1 MSMKKQM
8 QTRAITRRKFLTLTG
23 VSLVGGLAAACAAPS
38 APPGQQA
45 PPSVPQAEAT
55 KATVA
60 TEAPNVSQATTAPTE
75 VPGPSAPVELLY
87 VYTNFVGIPK
97 DQALV
102 EEALNKM
109 TTERIGATIK
119 LMNLE
124 FGAFNDKIQLMSA
137 GGEKYDLAYT
147 ASWTN
152 DYYKNVDNG
161 VFVELDELLK
171 SKAPTLWASMPEST
185 WNGARVGGKLY
196 AAINQQ
202 IFVFMGGAIAKKAIL
217 EKYKIDLAA
226 ANRWADLEGAMEQV
240 KTGENITPMAGGS
253 EMLQLSLLGYTE
265 PDAATGFLVNKPD
278 DKSAALL
285 YVLETPEYKENW
297 DLAKSWQDKGYLP
310 ANITKF
316 DEEVANMKA
325 GKAAFK
331 TEPAIKPKGAAEF
344 TERYGGEVEIRSF
357 SKPVVATSGI
367 VATLTGVSR
376 TGNAEKS
383 VDWLELVNRDK
394 DVYNLLCFGIEGKHW
409 NFKDKDAGVIEQVK
423 GSGYDPTTD
432 WMFGNQFN
440 AYYRNENQVGAW
452 EETKKLN
459 DTATPAPTL
468 GFVFNRESVKN
479 EIAAITAL
487 TAEYTPLGAKGSDSS
502 ILPKMMEDI
511 KAAGADTVKD
521 ELAKQIAAWKAKA

>member
-1 MSMKKQM
+1 MSAKKQV
-8 QTRAITRRKFLTLTG
+8 ITRRKFLAMTG
-23 VSLVGGLAAACAAPS
+23 ISLVGGLATACVAAPTA
-38 APPGQQA
+38 APASQAQPQPQQA
-45 PPSVPQAEAT
+45 AEPAT
-55 KATVA
+55 A
-60 TEAPNVSQATTAPTE
+60 APAAQPTE
-75 VPGPSAPVELLY
+75 PVQVPKTEGLAELLY

-97 DQALV
+97 DQAVV
-102 EEALNKM
+102 EEALNKI
-109 TTERIGATIK
+109 TAERIGAKMT
-119 LMNLE
+119 LVNLE

-137 GGEKYDLAYT
+137 GGEKYDMAYT

-152 DYYKNVDNG
+152 DYYKNVSNG

-171 SKAPTLWASMPEST
+171 SRAPTLWGSMPEST

-202 IFVFMGGAIAKKAIL
+202 IFVFMGGAVAKKAIL
-217 EKYKIDLAA
+217 EKYKIDLNA

-240 KTGENITPMAGGS
+240 KDGEKITPMGGGS
-253 EMLQLSLLGYTE
+253 ELLQLSLLGYVE
-265 PDAATGFLVNKPD
+265 PDSATGFLVNKPE
-278 DKSAALL
+278 DKSATLL
-285 YVLETPEYKENW
+285 YAMETPEYKETW
-297 DLAKSWQDKGYLP
+297 DLMKRWQDKGYLP
-310 ANITKF
+310 ANVTKF

-383 VDWLELVNRDK
+383 VDWLELINRDK
-394 DVYNLLCFGIEGKHW
+394 DVYNLMCFGIEGKHW
-409 NFKDKDAGVIEQVK
+409 NFKDKATGVIEQIK
-423 GSGYDPTTD
+423 DSGYDPTTD

-452 EETKKLN
+452 DETKTLN

-468 GFVFNRESVKN
+468 GFVLNREPIKN
-479 EIAAITAL
+479 EIAAVTAL
-487 TAEYTPLGAKGSDSS
+487 LAEYTPLGAKGSDSS
-502 ILPKMMEDI
+502 VLPKMLADI
-511 KAAGADTVKD
+511 KAAGSDKIA
-521 ELAKQIAAWKAKA
+521 EEMQKQIAAWQASK

>member
-1 MSMKKQM
+1 MSAKKKSLS
-8 QTRAITRRKFLTLTG
+8 RRSFLTLTG
-23 VSLVGGLAAACAAPS
+23 ASLVSSLAAACAA
-38 APPGQQA
+38 APTAAPAQPTSGAAATQLPAATQA
-45 PPSVPQAEAT
+45 PVP
-55 KATVA
+55 
-60 TEAPNVSQATTAPTE
+60 TEAPAAPGLTE
-75 VPGPSAPVELLY
+75 LTY

-97 DQALV
+97 DQAVV

-109 TTERIGATIK
+109 TAERIGAKMK
-119 LMNLE
+119 LVNLE

-137 GGEKYDLAYT
+137 GGEKYDMAYT
-147 ASWTN
+147 ASWVN
-152 DYYKNVDNG
+152 DYYKNVSNG
-161 VFVELDELLK
+161 VFVELDDLLK
-171 SKAPTLWASMPEST
+171 SRAPTLWASMPEST

-202 IFVFMGGAIAKKAIL
+202 IFVFMGGAVGKKAL
-217 EKYKIDLAA
+217 MEKYKIDLNA
-226 ANRWADLEGAMEQV
+226 ANRWADLENVMEQV

-253 EMLQLSLLGYTE
+253 EMMQLSLLGYTE
-265 PDAATGFLVNKPD
+265 PDAATGFLVNRPD
-278 DKSAALL
+278 DKSAELL
-285 YVLETPEYKENW
+285 YLLETPEYKENW
-297 DLAKSWQDKGYLP
+297 DLVKRWQDKGYLP
-310 ANITKF
+310 ADITKF
-316 DEEVANMKA
+316 DEEVANLKA

-344 TERYGGEVEIRSF
+344 TERYGGEVVIKSF
-357 SKPVVATSGI
+357 AKPVIATSGI

-409 NFKDKDAGVIEQVK
+409 NYKEKEKGVIAQVK
-423 GSGYDPTTD
+423 DSGYDPTTD

-440 AYYRNENQVGAW
+440 AFYRNESQVGAW
-452 EETKKLN
+452 DETKKLN

-487 TAEYTPLGAKGSDSS
+487 LAEYTPLGAKGSDSS
-502 ILPKMMEDI
+502 VFAKVIGDI
-511 KAAGADTVKD
+511 KAAGSDKVKE
-521 ELAKQIAAWKAKA
+521 ELTKQIAVWKSAK

>member
-1 MSMKKQM
+1 MSAKKQAKA
-8 QTRAITRRKFLTLTG
+8 QAITRRKFLTLTG
-23 VSLVGGLAAACAAPS
+23 VSLVGGLATACAAPAA
-38 APPGQQA
+38 APATQAQPQQA
-45 PPSVPQAEAT
+45 AEPASSAAQPAEPTQVPQA
-55 KATVA
+55 
-60 TEAPNVSQATTAPTE
+60 QGTT
-75 VPGPSAPVELLY
+75 ELLY

-97 DQALV
+97 DQAVV

-109 TTERIGATIK
+109 TTERIGATMK

-152 DYYKNVDNG
+152 DYYKNVNNG

-171 SKAPTLWASMPEST
+171 NRAPTLWASMPEST

-202 IFVFMGGAIAKKAIL
+202 IFVFMGGAVAKKAIL
-217 EKYKIDLAA
+217 EKYKIDLNA

-253 EMLQLSLLGYTE
+253 EMLQLSLLGYVE
-265 PDAATGFLVNKPD
+265 PDAATGFLVNRPD
-278 DKSAALL
+278 DASAELL
-285 YVLETPEYKENW
+285 YVAETPEYKENW
-297 DLAKSWQDKGYLP
+297 DLMKSWQDKGYLP

-316 DEEVANMKA
+316 DEEVANMKE

-344 TERYGGEVEIRSF
+344 TERYGGEVELKSF
-357 SKPVVATSGI
+357 AKPVIATSGI

-394 DVYNLLCFGIEGKHW
+394 DVYNLLCFGIEGTHW
-409 NFKDKDAGVIEQVK
+409 NWKDKTAEVIEQVK

-452 EETKKLN
+452 DETKKLN
-459 DTATPAPTL
+459 DEATPAPTL
-468 GFVFNRESVKN
+468 GFVFDREPVKN

-511 KAAGADTVKD
+511 KAAGSDKVKE
-521 ELAKQIAAWKAKA
+521 ELAKQIAAWQAAK

>member
-1 MSMKKQM
+1 MSEKKK
-8 QTRAITRRKFLTLTG
+8 AISRRSFLTLTG
-23 VSLVGGLAAACAAPS
+23 ASLVSSLAAACAA
-38 APPGQQA
+38 APAAAPAAPAQPASGDSTAQPAAATQA
-45 PPSVPQAEAT
+45 PAP
-55 KATVA
+55 
-60 TEAPNVSQATTAPTE
+60 TEAPADQSLA
-75 VPGPSAPVELLY
+75 ELIY

-97 DQALV
+97 DQTAV
-102 EEALNKM
+102 EEALNEM
-109 TTERIGATIK
+109 TAERIGAKMK
-119 LMNLE
+119 LVNLE

-147 ASWTN
+147 ASWVN
-152 DYYKNVDNG
+152 DYYKNVNNG
-161 VFVELDELLK
+161 VFVELDNLLK
-171 SKAPTLWASMPEST
+171 SRAPTLWSSMPEST

-202 IFVFMGGAIAKKAIL
+202 IFVFMGGAVGRKTIL
-217 EKYKIDLAA
+217 EKYKIDLNA

-240 KTGENITPMAGGS
+240 KTGEKITPMAGGS

-265 PDAATGFLVNKPD
+265 PDAATGFLVNRPD
-278 DKSAALL
+278 DKSAELL
-285 YVLETPEYKENW
+285 YLMETPEYKENW
-297 DLAKSWQDKGYLP
+297 DLVRRWQDKGYLP

-316 DEEVANMKA
+316 DEEVANMKE

-331 TEPAIKPKGAAEF
+331 TEPAIKPRGAAEF
-344 TERYGGEVEIRSF
+344 TERYGGEVEIKSF
-357 SKPVVATSGI
+357 AKPVIATSGI

-409 NFKDKDAGVIEQVK
+409 NFKDKNTGVIEQVK

-440 AYYRNENQVGAW
+440 AHYRNESQVGAW
-452 EETKKLN
+452 DETKKLN

-468 GFVFNRESVKN
+468 GFVFNREPVKN

-487 TAEYTPLGAKGSDSS
+487 LAEYTPLGAKGSDSS
-502 ILPKMMEDI
+502 VFPKMMDDV
-511 KAAGADTVKD
+511 KAAGAEKVKE
-521 ELAKQIAAWKAKA
+521 ELSKQIVAWKSAK